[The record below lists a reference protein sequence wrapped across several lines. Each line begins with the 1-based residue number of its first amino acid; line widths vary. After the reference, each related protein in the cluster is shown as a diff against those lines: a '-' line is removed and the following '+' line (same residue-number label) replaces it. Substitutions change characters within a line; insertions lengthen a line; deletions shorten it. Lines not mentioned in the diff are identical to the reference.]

1 MSEGRADRGL
11 SCGILVRN
19 GLRLVLRR
27 WHGLDALKVACYV
40 FQSRPGRIQKMSQSG
55 PANAVPTLLR
65 SECAYLEARSS
76 SVASVSR
83 KSWAATDKEL
93 RLASRRSWS
102 TPSCALPVPCQYN
115 AAWELFARP
124 SWMHLQV
131 NTNQRRC
138 SSTSRR
144 E

>member
-55 PANAVPTLLR
+55 QRMLLAK
-65 SECAYLEARSS
+65 CAGL
-76 SVASVSR
+76 
-83 KSWAATDKEL
+83 DI
-93 RLASRRSWS
+93 SRRKKKSHRG
-102 TPSCALPVPCQYN
+102 SCV
-115 AAWELFARP
+115 R
-124 SWMHLQV
+124 
-131 NTNQRRC
+131 
-138 SSTSRR
+138 
-144 E
+144 